1 MWHKSLLLVL
11 NVATVVTS
19 GIKRGSSRYF
29 WY

>member
-1 MWHKSLLLVL
+1 MWHKLLLLVL

-19 GIKRGSSRYF
+19 GIKCGRNRYF